1 MRRERN
7 ASPNQRM
14 LKNESRCIFL
24 LQSEQRWPL
33 ALLFSNC
40 TSTFRQ
46 GIPIH
51 EHLYGQDLQRAG
63 NMELGKTGYLPSDSV
78 VRLGCVLECV
88 GSEDGGVSMSDS
100 PFKDQVPEQCRGYA
114 QKSFGT
120 PAARTAM
127 DSLLLRGRLQRYE
140 LNSVINNASPLF
152 SCLGYAVLGGLHAR
166 VPSEADFTEQFVDAS
181 GNPVVTVRVEY
192 QKTYAVSSGINK

>member
-1 MRRERN
+1 M
-7 ASPNQRM
+7 
-14 LKNESRCIFL
+14 
-24 LQSEQRWPL
+24 
-33 ALLFSNC
+33 
-40 TSTFRQ
+40 STFMDKTFSVREIWSWARRAIYLA
-46 GIPIH
+46 IP
-51 EHLYGQDLQRAG
+51 LYVLAVFWNAWDLK
-63 NMELGKTGYLPSDSV
+63 M
-78 VRLGCVLECV
+78 
-88 GSEDGGVSMSDS
+88 GGVSMSDS

-152 SCLGYAVLGGLHAR
+152 SCLGYAVLGGLPAR